1 MTPFKERMNL
11 YRAYREQNPDKN
23 YWDWRASID
32 NAGKLAQQF
41 RTRTNKPNFV
51 ERLEDPN
58 RQTIPSWEDDTSVAT
73 HRLSY
78 ATYDDGS
85 AVIYPEVQQIGNEL
99 YDFTDP
105 TNRQTRRDAYQSALN
120 RGDVVWVPTEQ
131 DAVDFTTQYK
141 NHYPTFSKGSPE
153 VPAMQGGGNT
163 EDYVGQQIDQY
174 ALQEAINQTGR
185 DLYIADHTDP
195 ETGVVSPFYNK
206 GDNTYGTYQLPE
218 LAIKPEYKSVQQM
231 ERALNAAAAN
241 RGRQYYHDAMREIDA
256 GRRVAELAEWTPI
269 GDVVDLTK
277 AGIAA
282 SQGDYQ
288 TAGMMAGM
296 MFVPG
301 FIQNPS
307 KLLYRGLRNNG
318 ISRAAAKHYTKH
330 PGTLIYGIENNTIP
344 AFAGKSKD
352 EIRTV
357 LEQYG
362 VSPGLAADLVKFPY
376 TTLNT
381 IQKAPDLSTFAKK
394 RKFLQDV
401 HDTMDDYLAVAQRL
415 NDEDFALRRSLFFP
429 QYSLVANRAKWNVA
443 LADLP
448 INTDVALNSA
458 SFKNNLYKGVPDE
471 KIPYGSSG
479 VARRVNQH
487 VSLLD
492 PITGIPRTPSEIAE
506 TAVHEVQHAR
516 TRQQPEFEKMR
527 AYSKEEDAFVFAGD
541 VPGIPKQATDV
552 FNPLARWIGV
562 DNYNGSISEWFSRKA
577 EYEAGGKKHFR
588 EMSADEQNE
597 MVDYM
602 YIHFGKDF
610 GEERITKDDIRKML
624 TDSSAIGFKY
634 GGMIL

>member
-23 YWDWRASID
+23 YWDWKASID

-206 GDNTYGTYQLPE
+206 GDDTYGTYQLPD
-218 LAIKPEYKSVQQM
+218 LTIKPEYKSAQQM

-296 MFVPG
+296 MFLPN
-301 FIQNPS
+301 FIQKPALGYRYLRRKASQKFGAPNVEFYENMVRDVVTRPAETIQARREGRYPLTY
-307 KLLYRGLRNNG
+307 KERRDYLENARLYGDQARLNAVQNQIDRYEARNGQIGYNADELINMYPEFYGYSLQGRSFGKFDNRNAADGVYLNDHRNHKTQSRIATRLPNSNILQRTHQNADGVDFTIAHEITHGTQDHFGQDYHLGRIPGLSDVLSTAKTEWGQNASELQADLNAIQATLSHRRFSQLSQGQKNAVIDY
-318 ISRAAAKHYTKH
+318 ISAKHA
-330 PGTLIYGIENNTIP
+330 LDVDAAENAI
-344 AFAGKSKD
+344 S
-352 EIRTV
+352 I
-357 LEQYG
+357 
-362 VSPGLAADLVKFPY
+362 
-376 TTLNT
+376 
-381 IQKAPDLSTFAKK
+381 
-394 RKFLQDV
+394 
-401 HDTMDDYLAVAQRL
+401 MD
-415 NDEDFALRRSLFFP
+415 
-429 QYSLVANRAKWNVA
+429 
-443 LADLP
+443 
-448 INTDVALNSA
+448 
-458 SFKNNLYKGVPDE
+458 
-471 KIPYGSSG
+471 
-479 VARRVNQH
+479 
-487 VSLLD
+487 
-492 PITGIPRTPSEIAE
+492 
-506 TAVHEVQHAR
+506 
-516 TRQQPEFEKMR
+516 
-527 AYSKEEDAFVFAGD
+527 AYNF
-541 VPGIPKQATDV
+541 
-552 FNPLARWIGV
+552 
-562 DNYNGSISEWFSRKA
+562 
-577 EYEAGGKKHFR
+577 
-588 EMSADEQNE
+588 
-597 MVDYM
+597 
-602 YIHFGKDF
+602 
-610 GEERITKDDIRKML
+610 
-624 TDSSAIGFKY
+624 
-634 GGMIL
+634 

>member
-1 MTPFKERMNL
+1 MEKNKQFKERMNL
-11 YRAYREQNPDKN
+11 YRAYREQNPGKN
-23 YWDWRASID
+23 YWDW
-32 NAGKLAQQF
+32 K
-41 RTRTNKPNFV
+41 
-51 ERLEDPN
+51 
-58 RQTIPSWEDDTSVAT
+58 
-73 HRLSY
+73 
-78 ATYDDGS
+78 
-85 AVIYPEVQQIGNEL
+85 
-99 YDFTDP
+99 
-105 TNRQTRRDAYQSALN
+105 QSL
-120 RGDVVWVPTEQ
+120 
-131 DAVDFTTQYK
+131 
-141 NHYPTFSKGSPE
+141 E

-163 EDYVGQQIDQY
+163 EDYARQQIDQY
-174 ALQEAINQTGR
+174 ALQEAISQTGR

-195 ETGVVSPFYNK
+195 NTGVVSPFYDKNI
-206 GDNTYGTYQLPE
+206 DAYGTYQLPE
-218 LAIKPEYKSVQQM
+218 LSIRPEYKSAQQM

-241 RGRQYYHDAMREIDA
+241 RGRQYYYDAMREIDA
-256 GRRVAELAEWTPI
+256 GRRVAELAEWTPV
-269 GDVVDLTK
+269 GDVIDLAN

-282 SQGDYQ
+282 IQGDYQ

-301 FIQNPS
+301 FIQNPG

-330 PGTLIYGIENNTIP
+330 PDTLIYGIENNEIP

-362 VSPGLAADLVKFPY
+362 VSPGLAADLVEFPY

-401 HDTMDDYLAVAQRL
+401 HNTMDDYLAVAQRL

-429 QYSLVANRAKWNVA
+429 QYPLVANRAKWNVE
-443 LADLP
+443 LAGFP

-458 SFKNNLYKGVPDE
+458 SFKNNLYKDVPDE

-492 PITGIPRTPSEIAE
+492 PVTGIPRTPSEIAE
-506 TAVHEVQHAR
+506 TAVHEVQHAK

-527 AYSKEEDAFVFAGD
+527 AYSKEEDALVFAGD

-552 FNPLARWIGV
+552 FNPLARWTGI
-562 DNYNGSISEWFSRKA
+562 DNYGGSISEWFSRKA
-577 EYEAGGKKHFR
+577 EYEAGRGKKHFR

-602 YIHFGKDF
+602 YVHFGKDF
-610 GEERITKDDIRKML
+610 GDERITKDDIRKML
-624 TDSSAIGFKY
+624 TDGSAIGFKY
-634 GGMIL
+634 GGTIL